1 MKRIY
6 TLACRLVAGCL
17 IFLGLCQI
25 STAAE
30 IRYVAT
36 IHPLA
41 EILKS
46 ITRNRAEVIRLLPPG
61 ISPHTFEPIP
71 SDLTRLHG
79 ALALFYVGPGL
90 DREWIG
96 RLPADRKIEVIRLVP
111 RQNRL
116 AIDSRHQHRD
126 HHGGDGEHHG
136 PQLVDPHFWTDP
148 HTVRAMLDG
157 LVDTL
162 VSLDPGGRDIY
173 ERNAAVFSRELEGL
187 DQELA
192 RLLAPCQET
201 PYFLFHPSFQYLFT
215 RYHLRLAGLVEQ
227 FPGREPGPRSI
238 AGLVEKIKKS
248 GVAMIFSEP
257 QLPRQSARII
267 AEAAGVELAMLDPLG
282 GVKGRESLAQLLR
295 YNGQTLRRAVGR

>member
-6 TLACRLVAGCL
+6 TLISRLAAVFF
-17 IFLGLCQI
+17 IFLGLCQ
-25 STAAE
+25 TTAAAE

-46 ITRNRAEVIRLLPPG
+46 ITRTRAEVIGLLPPG
-61 ISPHTFEPIP
+61 TSPHTFAPTP

-79 ALALFYVGPGL
+79 ALALFYIGPGL

-96 RLPADRKIEVIRLVP
+96 RLPAERKIEVIRLVP
-111 RQNRL
+111 RENRL
-116 AIDSRHQHRD
+116 AINSHHEHGD
-126 HHGGDGEHHG
+126 HDIDHAG
-136 PQLVDPHFWTDP
+136 QLVDPHFWTDP
-148 HTVRAMLDG
+148 HTVRAMLPG

-162 VSLDPGGRDIY
+162 VSLDPGGRAVY
-173 ERNAAVFSRELEGL
+173 ERNAAIFSHELEGL

-201 PYFLFHPSFQYLFT
+201 PYFLFHPSFQYLFA
-215 RYHLRLAGLVEQ
+215 RYHLRLAGLVEP

-238 AGLVEKIKKS
+238 ATMVKKIKKS
-248 GVAMIFSEP
+248 GVAMIFTEP
-257 QLPRQSARII
+257 QLPRRSARII
-267 AEAAGVELAMLDPLG
+267 AEAAGVGLAMLDPLG
-282 GVKGRESLAQLLR
+282 GVEGRDSLAQLLR